1 MPLIN
6 CKVELKSKWKK
17 HCLLAVSANENTID
31 NPNIIFTM
39 EDTKLYVPICTL
51 LAKVKNCQNLLVKDL
66 KNQLIKMNIQQKV
79 RIKIGQTNID
89 ISLNP
94 ILLELIDGFF

>member
-6 CKVELKSKWKK
+6 CKVELKSKWTK
-17 HCLLAVSANENTID
+17 HCVLAASANDNTID

-39 EDTKLYVPICTL
+39 EDTTLYVPICTL
-51 LAKVKNCQNLLVKDL
+51 SAKVKNYQNMLVKDL

-79 RIKIGQTNID
+79 RIKIRQMNTD

-94 ILLELIDGFF
+94 ILLELIDCFF